1 MERVLSVSLTRMD
14 AAVLVIVD
22 TGTLTI
28 SLPFSG
34 VGGDIYEFRDA
45 QRVELRRKNNFNL
58 QLGIY
63 CCDIPTVAVHHYTDI
78 SVRDKPVY
86 IYGVYDDNGGITVS
100 LVK

>member
-1 MERVLSVSLTRMD
+1 MYHLPEWMLQCY
-14 AAVLVIVD
+14 IVD

-86 IYGVYDDNGGITVS
+86 IYMVS
-100 LVK
+100 MMTMEV